1 MTGGYPKCV
10 PETWKG
16 SLNYLSSHG
25 RVKETRPSP
34 DIISLNQTKTISPMS
49 HNPPMNPSQLAI
61 SNVCDE
67 VKGIL
72 LVKNLK
78 YGDAALN
85 PIRVFSKA
93 NTLEQLNVRIDDK
106 INRIMNRRDDEDE
119 DPELDLIGYLI
130 LKRAHKRLGSIT
142 VSAEEV
148 KSAIPE
154 RF

>member
-1 MTGGYPKCV
+1 
-10 PETWKG
+10 
-16 SLNYLSSHG
+16 
-25 RVKETRPSP
+25 
-34 DIISLNQTKTISPMS
+34 
-49 HNPPMNPSQLAI
+49 MNTSQLEIA
-61 SNVCDE
+61 NVCDE
-67 VKGIL
+67 IKGIL
-72 LVKNLK
+72 LSKNLK

>member
-1 MTGGYPKCV
+1 
-10 PETWKG
+10 
-16 SLNYLSSHG
+16 
-25 RVKETRPSP
+25 
-34 DIISLNQTKTISPMS
+34 MS